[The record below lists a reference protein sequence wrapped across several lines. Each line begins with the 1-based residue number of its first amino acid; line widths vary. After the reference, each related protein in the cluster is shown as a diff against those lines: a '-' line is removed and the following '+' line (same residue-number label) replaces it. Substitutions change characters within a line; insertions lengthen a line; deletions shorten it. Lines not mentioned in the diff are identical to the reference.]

1 MKIPSVISA
10 SDLAGLETRIE
21 AAEEHL
27 ARKTE
32 SHDRSETIWSAV
44 MREEKSCGT
53 TATGRTGY
61 LAFLRWVHGHLEQ
74 IGVDPPAPYG
84 CSCGDQG
91 WIEVADT
98 GTWIPCRTCNGK
110 AFHLFNDGHYKPG
123 HSCSECVGTRRK
135 YQAAGDPRAKAEE
148 AQTPE
153 EREDAKVARELA
165 EQAELL

>member
-1 MKIPSVISA
+1 MKIPSVIKA
-10 SDLAGLETRIE
+10 ADLAGLETKIE

-32 SHDRSETIWSAV
+32 GHDRAETIWATV
-44 MREEKSCGT
+44 MREEKSCGA

-61 LAFLRWVHGHLEQ
+61 LAYLRWVVGHLEQ
-74 IGVDPPAPYG
+74 IGRDPAATYG

-91 WIEVADT
+91 WLEVADT
-98 GTWIPCRTCNGK
+98 NTWIPCRSCNAK
-110 AFHLFNDGHYKPG
+110 AFHLHLEGHYKPG
-123 HSCSECVGTRRK
+123 HSCSECAGKRRYK
-135 YQAAGDPRAKAEE
+135 AAGDPRAQAEE
-148 AQTPE
+148 TQTPE